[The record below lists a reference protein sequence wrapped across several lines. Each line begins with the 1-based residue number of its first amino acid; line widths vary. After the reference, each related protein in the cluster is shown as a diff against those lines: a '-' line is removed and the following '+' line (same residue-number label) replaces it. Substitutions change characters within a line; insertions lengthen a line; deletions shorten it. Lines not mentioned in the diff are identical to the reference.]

1 MRTITIAILFSIL
14 MVVPAYAID
23 VREEMTAREFQNSG
37 IEKLTNEEITKLNNW
52 LDRYILKI
60 VTILKNRSSSNSGD
74 VIESTIE
81 GEFNGWDGETIFKLD
96 NGQIWQQS
104 SYSYSYKY
112 SYRPKVIIFKVGSV
126 YKMKVDGMSN
136 AIYVKRLK

>member
-23 VREEMTAREFQNSG
+23 VREKMTAREFQNSG
-37 IEKLTNEEITKLNNW
+37 IEKLTNEEITELNNW

-60 VTILKNRSSSNSGD
+60 ATILKNRSSSNSGD

-112 SYRPKVIIFKVGSV
+112 SYRPKVFIFKVGSV

>member
-1 MRTITIAILFSIL
+1 MRAITMAILFSIL
-14 MVVPAYAID
+14 MIVPAYAID

-37 IEKLTNEEITKLNNW
+37 IEKLTNEEITELNNW
-52 LDRYILKI
+52 LDSYILKI
-60 VTILKNRSSSNSGD
+60 ATILKNSGD